1 MAKITVVSRNFPP
14 LTGGMERLVYELYRT
29 LIHTHEVALL
39 GPGGCEEHV
48 DSNTVVRSTTVSP
61 TPLFLL
67 ITLFKGLKLHRL
79 NGRPDLI
86 IGGSGLVGPVVVL
99 LAKFCGARTILLL
112 HGLDI
117 IVDSPL
123 YQWLFVPFLRRAD
136 MVICNSQNTARLA
149 VAGGVNEKNIAIVN
163 PGAETQQDP
172 VSHQEAKR
180 SLNLGNKRILL
191 SVGRLIPR
199 KGLPEFIAESFTRL
213 AAEDPNLVLLIAG
226 VEPSSALNKSEASV
240 LARIEAAV
248 SQHNLGEQVV
258 LLGHV
263 SDGEI
268 STLYAAADV
277 FVFPLIETHGD
288 VEGFGMVAVEAAAH
302 GTPTVAF
309 DCGGVSDAVV
319 DGENGLLIAPGD
331 YEGFSTA
338 TLQLLRDNS
347 NSSSRDKARNFSR
360 HFSWESYGAQAQSC
374 IERVLI

>member
-1 MAKITVVSRNFPP
+1 
-14 LTGGMERLVYELYRT
+14 MERLVYELYRT
-29 LIHTHEVALL
+29 LIHDHEVALL

-48 DSNTVVRSTTVSP
+48 DSNTVVRSTAVSP

-79 NGRPDLI
+79 NGRSDLI
-86 IGGSGLVGPVVVL
+86 IGGSGLVGPVVIL

-117 IVDSPL
+117 IADSPL
-123 YQWLFVPFLRRAD
+123 YQWLFVPFLRRD
-136 MVICNSQNTARLA
+136 DLVICNSQNTARLA
-149 VAGGVNEKNIAIVN
+149 VAGGVNEQDIAIVN
-163 PGAETQQDP
+163 PGAETQQNP

-180 SLNLGNKRILL
+180 SLNLENNSILL

-226 VEPSSALNKSEASV
+226 VEPSSALNKSGASV

-268 STLYAAADV
+268 STPYAAADV

-288 VEGFGMVAVEAAAH
+288 VEGFGMVAVEAASH

-319 DGENGLLIAPGD
+319 DGENGILVAPGD
-331 YEGFSTA
+331 YEGFSTV

-347 NSSSRDKARNFSR
+347 RSSSRNKARNFSR
-360 HFSWESYGAQAQSC
+360 RFSWESYGAQAQRC
-374 IERVLI
+374 IEKVLT